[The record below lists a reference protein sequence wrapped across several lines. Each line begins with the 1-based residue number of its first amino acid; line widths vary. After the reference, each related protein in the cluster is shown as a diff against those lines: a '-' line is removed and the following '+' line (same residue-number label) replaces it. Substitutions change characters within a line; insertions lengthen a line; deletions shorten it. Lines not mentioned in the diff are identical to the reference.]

1 MSSLCSFTLQ
11 PMFQSVRLSCETR
24 TLDRGQH
31 DVDAVC
37 CHSSATKHM
46 YTASVQCSQYDL
58 LASRRVTLELDPY
71 LYIKKMR
78 RKCLTALTPVHMETT
93 AHRFEL

>member
-1 MSSLCSFTLQ
+1 
-11 PMFQSVRLSCETR
+11 
-24 TLDRGQH
+24 
-31 DVDAVC
+31 
-37 CHSSATKHM
+37 M